1 MGFSVLLATQNR
13 AVGLKLLRY
22 TLLMFTLPLLTYYL
36 VTAYYGYKA
45 GTGASVVV
53 VNAVIAAYVK
63 SAFDEDDEDDE
74 DERRARDESAPRV
87 GVWKGRGKTD

>member
-1 MGFSVLLATQNR
+1 MFFLSPKNNQNR

-63 SAFDEDDEDDE
+63 SAFDEDDEV
-74 DERRARDESAPRV
+74 ERRARDESAPRV